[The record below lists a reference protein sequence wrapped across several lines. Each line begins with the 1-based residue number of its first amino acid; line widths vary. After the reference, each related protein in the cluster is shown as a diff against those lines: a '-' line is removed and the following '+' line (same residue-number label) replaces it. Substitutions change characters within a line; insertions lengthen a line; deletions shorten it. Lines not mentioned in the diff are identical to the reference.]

1 MGVIECNGWCSFYM
15 VASWALTI
23 SAFCAYHVPQD
34 QISLVIII
42 QTERTWQQTLSSL
55 SQQLRPFETGSEI
68 CLRVH
73 KFGDEDEF
81 RRFTRLTITSLFVAE
96 DAVIR
101 DVGCVISRQDTGS
114 GFSISRTLL
123 VGEGQS
129 ILFCFSDF
137 TALVWP
143 LRWSCNLVACC

>member
-1 MGVIECNGWCSFYM
+1 M

-42 QTERTWQQTLSSL
+42 QTERTWQQTFSSL
-55 SQQLRPFETGSEI
+55 SQQLCPFETGSEI

-123 VGEGQS
+123 AGKGPS
-129 ILFCFSDF
+129 IVSYFSDF

-143 LRWSCNLVACC
+143 LCWSCSLVACC